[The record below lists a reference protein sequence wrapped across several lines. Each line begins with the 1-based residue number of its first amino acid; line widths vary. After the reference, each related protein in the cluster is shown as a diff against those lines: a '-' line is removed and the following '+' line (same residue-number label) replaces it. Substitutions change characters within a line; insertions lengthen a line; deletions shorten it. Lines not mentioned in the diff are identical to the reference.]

1 MKHLWLILLV
11 APIFSQEISNDN
23 TYSIYTTADTLAN
36 YSINSI
42 EGDVIIANKGF
53 RNIKI
58 SINEIERIEL
68 PERPTLTSK
77 VIGGAIGVY
86 SGYIGGYSAGG
97 LIVLITGESPLE
109 PRFDAP
115 LVVAGLTGA
124 YLFGRKGSIKGMKF
138 GGILEAEI
146 VADFSDWTLDEKKDF
161 IRTSIIK

>member
-1 MKHLWLILLV
+1 MKRLWVILLV

-58 SINEIERIEL
+58 SINENERIEL
-68 PERPTLTSK
+68 PERPTLRSK
-77 VIGGAIGVY
+77 KLGGIFGAYAGFVA
-86 SGYIGGYSAGG
+86 GYSVGTLIVFSTGGNVYDSLTEAPIITTG
-97 LIVLITGESPLE
+97 LI
-109 PRFDAP
+109 
-115 LVVAGLTGA
+115 GA
-124 YLFGRKGSIKGMKF
+124 YLFARKSSIKGMKF

-161 IRTSIIK
+161 IRTNIIK